1 MKKKKKKEPIIYKS
15 YPEILPIFVAI
26 FISGILLSELF
37 SSDLYIVW
45 FGLSLATL
53 IFTFFIKSDKAITI
67 SLIISSLTASMFFGA
82 IRNKPS
88 WNNSDL
94 LVLDNTSGTLY
105 GRFTGESNVLSKNKI
120 SYIFSEVSY
129 SDARQTV
136 DIPIKVNCQTIIN
149 RQRLYPEQY
158 YTMTGKLRIVSF
170 DKAPVFEIASFTQT
184 EPKLP
189 SVMTTA
195 KEFQQKIKSSL
206 SSVLKKEHSAIVIGF
221 LLGDTSLITDKK
233 IFIETGISHILAV
246 SGQHIMIIILFV
258 ASILHWFKIPPI
270 SRCVSIALL
279 LSFYAMVTVGS
290 PSVWRALIMYLSVS
304 TIFLLESASSPIRP
318 MSIAALIMLI
328 YEPSLLHNASFLLSF
343 TAILSIIF
351 LSPIFKFILSLLHF
365 PDSISR
371 YLAVTFAANI
381 GIMPMGAYIFGTVSL
396 SSLFVNP
403 LILWSFTF
411 ILPLGFIIAFL
422 SIFSMSTVL
431 LNSGF
436 SILLDTLISFLEY
449 VKDIPGMYFY
459 VGNISSF
466 TILLIYAGMLFLVSI
481 FNKWQ
486 IKYIESI
493 THKPALEK
501 IPVTNLPRKKTAE
514 IVIDKNFKVT
524 HTLLN
529 KNDTKNQK
537 LKEAAVKKPSNPLK
551 NNEIVEAIDEMIVGL
566 KRIKIDNQEISED
579 IIPVNNLNIDSQ
591 NLYYRLFNMDENL
604 FIKEPERLLQAHIFM
619 LAIPGYELLNRINSE
634 LDTPLS
640 NELLLIDSKVND
652 RYLAV
657 AILADSIMNSD
668 ISGKIPDSQLKEIIN
683 IGQDLF
689 LDAQRLLQQI
699 LDDKNFED
707 SIQQHI
713 ILRKEIVKWCWQY
726 VKYDNIL
733 KLRKKKNLR

>member
-1 MKKKKKKEPIIYKS
+1 MKKKKKKESRILKS
-15 YPEILPIFVAI
+15 SLEILPIFAAV
-26 FISGILLSELF
+26 FIVGILLSEQF

-53 IFTFFIKSDKAITI
+53 IFSFFVKSEKAITI

-88 WNNSDL
+88 WNNTDL

-105 GRFTGESNVLSKNKI
+105 GRYTGESSILSNNKI
-120 SYIFSEVSY
+120 SYVFTETSY
-129 SDARQTV
+129 SDEHQTV
-136 DIPIKVNCQTIIN
+136 DIPIKVNCHAILN

-170 DKAPVFEIASFTQT
+170 DKAPEFEIASFTQI

-189 SVMTTA
+189 SIKTTA

-206 SSVLKKEHSAIVIGF
+206 ASVLKKEHSAIVTGF
-221 LLGDTSLITDKK
+221 LLGDTSRITDKN
-233 IFIETGISHILAV
+233 IFVETGISHILAV
-246 SGQHIMIIILFV
+246 SGQHIMIIILFI

-270 SRCVSIALL
+270 SRCVSIALI
-279 LSFYAMVTVGS
+279 LSFYAMITVGS

-304 TIFLLESASSPIRP
+304 IIFLLESASSPIRP
-318 MSIAALIMLI
+318 VSIAALIMLI
-328 YEPSLLHNASFLLSF
+328 YEPSLLHNASFILSF
-343 TAILSIIF
+343 TAVLSIIF
-351 LSPIFKFILSLLHF
+351 LTPPFKFLLDMLHL
-365 PDSISR
+365 PESISR
-371 YLAVTFAANI
+371 YLAVTFAANL

-403 LILWSFTF
+403 LILWTFTF

-422 SIFSMSTVL
+422 SIFSISTVL

-466 TILLIYAGMLFLVSI
+466 TILLIYSGMLFLVSI

-486 IKYIESI
+486 IKYIISANR
-493 THKPALEK
+493 KPALEK
-501 IPVTNLPRKKTAE
+501 IPVTNLPSKKTAE
-514 IVIDKNFKVT
+514 IVIDKNSNAV
-524 HTLLN
+524 HTLFGRN
-529 KNDTKNQK
+529 EVQTKK
-537 LKEAAVKKPSNPLK
+537 LQEAVKKPSNPLRDRD
-551 NNEIVEAIDEMIVGL
+551 IVEAIDEMITGL
-566 KRIKIDNQEISED
+566 KRIKIDNQEITED
-579 IIPVNNLNIDSQ
+579 IIPVNNLTIDSQ
-591 NLYYRLFNMDENL
+591 NLYYRLFNMDEDL
-604 FIKEPERLLQAHIFM
+604 FLKEPERLLQAHIFM
-619 LAIPGYELLNRINSE
+619 LAIPGYELLNRINSDLE
-634 LDTPLS
+634 VPLS
-640 NELLLIDSKVND
+640 NDLLLIDSKVDD
-652 RYLAV
+652 RYLTV

-668 ISGKIPDSQLKEIIN
+668 VSDKVSDTQLSEILIQ
-683 IGQDLF
+683 GQSF
-689 LDAQRLLQQI
+689 FGDAQRLLQQI
-699 LDDKNFED
+699 LDDKHFEE

-713 ILRKEIVKWCWQY
+713 ILRKEIIKWCWKF

>member
-1 MKKKKKKEPIIYKS
+1 MKKKKKKEPKIYKS
-15 YPEILPIFVAI
+15 YPEILPIFVAV
-26 FISGILLSELF
+26 FIVGILLSELF

-53 IFTFFIKSDKAITI
+53 IFSLFIKSEKAITI

-88 WNNSDL
+88 WNKTDL
-94 LVLDNTSGTLY
+94 LILDNTSGTLY
-105 GRFTGESNVLSKNKI
+105 GRYTGESSVLSNNRI
-120 SYIFSEVSY
+120 SYVFTDLSY
-129 SDARQTV
+129 SDAHQTV
-136 DIPIKVNCQTIIN
+136 DIPVKVNCHMILN

-170 DKAPVFEIASFTQT
+170 DKAPQFEVASFTSI

-189 SVMTTA
+189 SIMTTA

-206 SSVLKKEHSAIVIGF
+206 TSVLKKEHSAIVIGF
-221 LLGDTSLITDKK
+221 LLGDTSRITDKN
-233 IFIETGISHILAV
+233 IFVETGISHILAV

-258 ASILHWFKIPPI
+258 ASIMHWFKIPPI
-270 SRCVSIALL
+270 SRCVSIALI

-304 TIFLLESASSPIRP
+304 TIFLLESTSSPIRP
-318 MSIAALIMLI
+318 ISIAALIMLI
-328 YEPSLLHNASFLLSF
+328 YEPSLLHNASFILSF
-343 TAILSIIF
+343 TAVLSIIF
-351 LSPIFKFILSLLHF
+351 LSPPFKFLLDMLHL
-365 PDSISR
+365 PESISR
-371 YLAVTFAANI
+371 YLSVTFAANL

-422 SIFSMSTVL
+422 SMFSISTVL

-449 VKDIPGMYFY
+449 VRNIPGMYFY
-459 VGNISSF
+459 VGNISSL
-466 TILLIYAGMLFLVSI
+466 TILLIYSAMLFMVSI

-493 THKPALEK
+493 TRKPALEK
-501 IPVTNLPRKKTAE
+501 IPVTNLPSKKTAE
-514 IVIDKNFKVT
+514 IVIDKNSKAIS
-524 HTLLN
+524 TLLGKNEVHN
-529 KNDTKNQK
+529 KR
-537 LKEAAVKKPSNPLK
+537 LKEEIKKPSNPLK
-551 NNEIVEAIDEMIVGL
+551 NNEIVEAIDEMITGL
-566 KRIKIDNQEISED
+566 KRIKIDNQEITD
-579 IIPVNNLNIDSQ
+579 DLIPVNNLNIDSQ
-591 NLYYRLFNMDENL
+591 NLYYRLLNMDEEL
-604 FIKEPERLLQAHIFM
+604 FIKEPERLLQAHVFM
-619 LAIPGYELLNRINSE
+619 LAIPGYELLNRINSDLE
-634 LDTPLS
+634 TPIS
-640 NELLLIDSKVND
+640 NDILFIDSKVND
-652 RYLAV
+652 RYFAV

-668 ISGKIPDSQLKEIIN
+668 ISEKIADSQLKEIIKQ
-683 IGQDLF
+683 GQNWF
-689 LDAQRLLQQI
+689 GVAQKLLQQI

-707 SIQQHI
+707 SIHQHI
-713 ILRKEIVKWCWQY
+713 ILRKELIKWCWQF

-733 KLRKKKNLR
+733 KLRKKKTLR